1 MSMPIIERRRIEA
14 EIVGHLYRELV
25 TRFGEGPAREAI
37 DAAIRKAAI
46 AHGEKCRADLGHM
59 PDFADFEAILP
70 AWTAEDAL
78 TIEVKEAT
86 PDRFSYDVTRCR
98 YAETYRAMGLS
109 EIGALLSC
117 NRDAAFCEGYNP
129 AMRLERTETI
139 MEGGRRCDFRYRLD
153 KTGD

>member
-1 MSMPIIERRRIEA
+1 MPMPIIERRRIEA

-25 TRFGEGPAREAI
+25 ARFGEKPARQVI
-37 DAAIRKAAI
+37 DAAVRKAAI
-46 AHGEKCRADLGHM
+46 AHGEKCRAELGHM

-78 TIEVKEAT
+78 TIEVKEAG

-98 YAETYRAMGLS
+98 YAETYKEMGLA

-117 NRDAAFCEGYNP
+117 NRDAAFCEGFNP
-129 AMRLERTETI
+129 SMRLERTETI
-139 MEGGRRCDFRYRLD
+139 MNGGHRCDFRYSLNGAKD
-153 KTGD
+153 

>member
-1 MSMPIIERRRIEA
+1 MPMPIIERRRIEA
-14 EIVGHLYRELV
+14 EIVGHLYRELAD
-25 TRFGEGPAREAI
+25 RFGEPAAREVI

-46 AHGEKCRADLGHM
+46 GHGEKCRTELGHM
-59 PDFADFEAILP
+59 PDFTDFEAILP

-78 TIEVKEAT
+78 TIEVTEVG

-98 YAETYRAMGLS
+98 YAETYKEMGLAD
-109 EIGALLSC
+109 IGALLSC

-139 MEGGRRCDFRYRLD
+139 MAGGHRCDFRYRLD
-153 KTGD
+153 KGID

>member
-1 MSMPIIERRRIEA
+1 MPMPIIERRRIEA

-25 TRFGEGPAREAI
+25 TRFGEGPARQAI
-37 DAAIRKAAI
+37 DAAIRKAAV
-46 AHGEKCRADLGHM
+46 AHGEKCRVDLGHT

-78 TIEVKEAT
+78 TIEVKESTA
-86 PDRFSYDVTRCR
+86 DRFSYDVTRCR
-98 YAETYRAMGLS
+98 YAETYREMGLAD
-109 EIGALLSC
+109 IGALLSC